1 MLTVH
6 HLNVSQSE
14 RIVWLLEE
22 LELPYE
28 LIVYQRDRV
37 TQLAPTSLRAVH
49 PLGSA
54 PVLRDGDEI
63 VLAESGAIVEYV
75 IARYGNGRLAVPVA
89 SPQYPDYL
97 YWFHYANG
105 SLMTQ
110 IGVNWIAA
118 MAAEPGSGS
127 PLLSS
132 LRERLARHLQMV
144 EDHLSR
150 ATYFAGSEFTAAD
163 IMMHFPFGT
172 MKAFYDVGLD
182 NRPNIKAWLAR
193 ISDRAGY
200 QRAMKAAGHERDPA
214 RGWGATLG
222 AF

>member
-1 MLTVH
+1 MFTVY

-14 RIVWLLEE
+14 RIIWLLEE

-28 LIVYQRDRV
+28 LRVYQRDSV
-37 TQLAPTSLRAVH
+37 TQFAPTELRRVH

-54 PVLRDGDEI
+54 PVLRDGEI
-63 VLAESGAIVEYV
+63 VMAESGAILEYV
-75 IARYGNGRLAVPVA
+75 LARYGNGRLVVPVR

-97 YWFHYANG
+97 YWFHYANA
-105 SLMTQ
+105 SLMAQ

-118 MAAEPGSGS
+118 MVAGPNSDS
-127 PLLSS
+127 PLLPT
-132 LRERLARHLQMV
+132 LRERLERHLQMV

-150 ATYFAGSEFTAAD
+150 AAYFGGAEFTAAD

-172 MKAFYDVGLD
+172 MKAFYNVGLD
-182 NRPNIKAWLAR
+182 NRPFIKAWLAR
-193 ISDRAGY
+193 INARPGY
-200 QRAMKAAGHERDPA
+200 QRAMKAAGHDRDPA
-214 RGWGATLG
+214 LDWGATRS